1 MTALPGIDVR
11 NLAGN
16 FPGYVLTF
24 HTVRPG
30 GELDVS
36 RPLVLHSDLYEA
48 ELSLPMT
55 GSLDASAA
63 TIVLSGLT
71 DEHHRALAAR
81 TSAGGWER
89 AVVRVHL
96 FWRDANSTVTGYV
109 ANVLG
114 LVALDPEVVLETS
127 PASTGDPLRDIRI
140 AELTVTGVSRRR
152 GSRHYE
158 TVVTAVDRI
167 AARTSVT
174 LPEAVAKPLVD
185 AATRLGELAGVTVDS
200 TALRSLGRD
209 GQLPF
214 TAPRGA
220 RVSQAF
226 GALAQRLELVTGK
239 YGRGMLLVRD
249 GTLVVGPRPVP
260 YTPTPTPLNWGTGLL
275 AVEAAAPIV
284 TDTATNVEDDEP
296 GGSAAGG
303 TAAAGFAPGGLAVAA
318 AGQTRRDQWTLTLRG
333 RPDIKPGDAVTFATP
348 AGEGTQA
355 RTAVAL
361 LGAFAA
367 PLFGDDPAAATT
379 RGYVAG
385 VKHTLSRASGYLTVV
400 TAVVL
405 GANEDGWD
413 RPATPATAAQARGT
427 PVTQSAAQPD
437 AGGKLSKAIERQ
449 IAERVATLEL
459 AEVGEVRAFHAAADT
474 PQTQPQRLM
483 LWQGTTPATDGKPT
497 GAVRLPIER
506 RTPLIKGDV
515 PYATHFAW
523 GKCGLVL
530 PRYPGMRVLS
540 VHRHGSPDEP
550 IEIGALWSAGE
561 GPNAHPGDYWL
572 SLPVGVPESQRA
584 QVDDSTVPTPHAGAV
599 TNDLIDADGHRVIS
613 VANLRV
619 RIGKPALDPAGHRP
633 DPAPDDTLL
642 SVEHSDGTT
651 LLRIDSSGAVSVVA
665 KGPLTLKGDGITLDA
680 GGKDIT
686 MTAATVDVHV
696 SNEMKV
702 Q

>member
-1 MTALPGIDVR
+1 MR
-11 NLAGN
+11 
-16 FPGYVLTF
+16 
-24 HTVRPG
+24 
-30 GELDVS
+30 
-36 RPLVLHSDLYEA
+36 
-48 ELSLPMT
+48 
-55 GSLDASAA
+55 
-63 TIVLSGLT
+63 
-71 DEHHRALAAR
+71 
-81 TSAGGWER
+81 
-89 AVVRVHL
+89 
-96 FWRDANSTVTGYV
+96 
-109 ANVLG
+109 
-114 LVALDPEVVLETS
+114 
-127 PASTGDPLRDIRI
+127 
-140 AELTVTGVSRRR
+140 GVS
-152 GSRHYE
+152 
-158 TVVTAVDRI
+158 
-167 AARTSVT
+167 
-174 LPEAVAKPLVD
+174 
-185 AATRLGELAGVTVDS
+185 DS
-200 TALRSLGRD
+200 TSLRSLGTD

-220 RVSQAF
+220 RVSQAL
-226 GALAQRLELVTGK
+226 ASLAQRLELVTGR

-249 GTLVVGPRPVP
+249 GRLVVGPRLIP
-260 YTPTPTPLNWGTGLL
+260 YTATPIPLSWATGLL

-284 TDTATNVEDDEP
+284 TDTATNVEDDQTGGFGP
-296 GGSAAGG
+296 GGVAIAGG
-303 TAAAGFAPGGLAVAA
+303 
-318 AGQTRRDQWTLTLRG
+318 GQTRRDQWTLTLRG

-348 AGEGTQA
+348 AGEGV
-355 RTAVAL
+355 RPGTAVTL
-361 LGAFAA
+361 LGSFAA

-379 RGYVAG
+379 RGYVAA

-413 RPATPATAAQARGT
+413 RPTTPVTAAQARGT
-427 PVTQSAAQPD
+427 SAQSASQPD

-449 IAERVATLEL
+449 VAERVATLEL

-474 PQTQPQRLM
+474 PQTNPQRLL
-483 LWQGTTPATDGKPT
+483 LWQGTTPATDGKPA
-497 GAVRLPIER
+497 GAVRLPVER

-523 GKCGLVL
+523 RKCGLVL

-550 IEIGALWSAGE
+550 IEIGALWSGSD

-584 QVDDSTVPTPHAGAV
+584 QVDDGTVTTPHAGAV

-665 KGPLTLKGDGITLDA
+665 KGPLHLKGDGITLDA
-680 GGKDIT
+680 GTGDVT
-686 MTAATVDVHV
+686 MTAANVDVQV

-702 Q
+702 H